1 MLKDYIKNSQKRVNE
16 QVSNFYTSTGIHVY
30 FKDHLYNDAIDVEK
44 IISKLESLIPTQLLS
59 EVEMIIVGHFNE
71 FEERNINAFYK
82 DGAIHVSN
90 IQDDENDLLDD
101 LIHETAHAAEVAYGY
116 EIYADSKIKDEFLNK
131 RMHLYNLLWSNNF
144 KAPKKLFQQTE
155 YDYEFDQFLYK
166 DVGYAKLSNIV
177 NGLFVSPYS
186 PTSLREYF
194 ATGFTEFYLHP
205 NEHTYLKNVSP
216 ELYSKLEKINNVES
230 LDN

>member
-1 MLKDYIKNSQKRVNE
+1 MSVSKRLDLSYKGFLNAELSKNKTGGLFQAT
-16 QVSNFYTSTGIHVY
+16 SNAGNIVFPLLNANFGVY
-30 FKDHLYNDAIDVEK
+30 GEK
-44 IISKLESLIPTQLLS
+44 
-59 EVEMIIVGHFNE
+59 
-71 FEERNINAFYK
+71 
-82 DGAIHVSN
+82 
-90 IQDDENDLLDD
+90 
-101 LIHETAHAAEVAYGY
+101 GY
-116 EIYADSKIKDEFLNK
+116 SKIKDEFLNK

-194 ATGFTEFYLHP
+194 ATGFTEFYL
-205 NEHTYLKNVSP
+205 
-216 ELYSKLEKINNVES
+216 ES
-230 LDN
+230 NLQVAARLGWEREWC